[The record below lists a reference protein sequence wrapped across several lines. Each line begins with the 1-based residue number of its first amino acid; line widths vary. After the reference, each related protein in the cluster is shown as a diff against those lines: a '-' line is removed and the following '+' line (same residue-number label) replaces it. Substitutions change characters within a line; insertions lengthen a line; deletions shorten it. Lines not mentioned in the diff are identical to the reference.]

1 MSERA
6 NGWVAAT
13 KVAKWVDKILDKVIA
28 LLLAVALIYGG
39 FGLYDVWSV
48 YHNAGIDAA
57 IETYRPQ
64 LSDGTEHPSLSQLQA
79 LYPDVRAWL
88 TVEGTNIYYP
98 YMQGEDDMEYLNRGV
113 DGEFNLGGS
122 IFLTCENS
130 PDFSDRYNLIYGHNM
145 DGNVMFGELKYF
157 VEDEYFQ
164 EHTTGWLFLPHAT
177 YQIDWFA
184 CIEVSAYDRQIY
196 PVSFQEESWETSQA
210 RLDYIQQIATQYR
223 DIGVIASDQL
233 IALSTCSVETTD
245 GRIVLIGY
253 LHEAEEGVNELTE

>member
-28 LLLAVALIYGG
+28 LLLAAALIYGG

-48 YHNAGIDAA
+48 YHSAGIDAT

-88 TVEGTNIYYP
+88 TVEGTNIDYP
-98 YMQGEDDMEYLNRGV
+98 VMQGEDDMEYLNRGV

-122 IFLTCENS
+122 LFLTCENS

-145 DGNVMFGELKYF
+145 AGNVMFGELRNF
-157 VEDEYFQ
+157 LEDDFFE
-164 EHTTGWLFLPHAT
+164 ENTTGWLFLADGT
-177 YQIDWFA
+177 FEIDWFA
-184 CIEVSAYDRQIY
+184 CVEVNAYDRKIY
-196 PVSFQEESWETSQA
+196 PTSFHSETLDVSQA

-223 DIGVIASDQL
+223 DIGVTAGDQL